1 LPLILNLDFMIST
14 NLIDL
19 FKESFVK
26 YWDYDMYSDYGRKGV
41 KKYRDVAKEI
51 ALLHTYFQE
60 LGIERGDRIA
70 VIGRNSTHWA
80 MSYLATITYGAVV
93 VPILADF
100 KAQDVHHVINHSD
113 TVVLFSDEAIWDGL
127 DEAQVEKV
135 KAVISLQSF
144 DVLVSRQS
152 LDVEGLRSQ
161 FEKCYPTYTPQ
172 DLNFTAV
179 PNEELMV
186 LNYTSGTTGFSK
198 GVMIPANSLAGN
210 ITYALDRIPIDEGAR
225 LVSFLPLAHTYGCAF
240 DFLLPVA
247 KGIHVTFITRMPA
260 PKILI
265 SAFQEIQPQII
276 LSVPM
281 IIEKIF
287 KKQIMPL
294 FKKRSMRIMMN
305 IPFVNEKIAAKIR
318 ERLLKS
324 FGGNINEIILGG
336 AGIGKDAEDF
346 LRKIKFPFTVGYGMT
361 ECGPLISYENASKF
375 RPYSCGRILEGIME
389 LKIDSPKP
397 YEVPGEILVRG
408 ENVMYGYYKN
418 EEATKEA
425 IDEEG
430 WLHTG
435 DMGVSDE
442 DGFIY
447 IKGRCKSMLLSSNG
461 QNIYP
466 EEIEA
471 KLNNMP
477 FVAESL
483 VIQDES
489 DDRKLLV
496 ALIVPD
502 VEEMDMKG
510 VKEEELS
517 SLMDEN
523 ILELNKIVASYEK
536 ISRYKI
542 YPQEFE
548 KTPKKSIKRYLYK
561 ADF

>member
-1 LPLILNLDFMIST
+1 MVDK
-14 NLIDL
+14 NLIEL
-19 FKESFVK
+19 FHESFEK
-26 YWDYDMYSDYGRKGV
+26 YWDNNMYTDYGKSAV
-41 KKYRDVAKEI
+41 KKYSDVAKDI
-51 ALLHTYFQE
+51 ARLHTYFDALDIQP
-60 LGIERGDRIA
+60 GDKISL
-70 VIGRNSTHWA
+70 VGRNSTNWA
-80 MSYLATITYGAVV
+80 ISYLATVTYGAVI

-100 KAQDVHHVINHSD
+100 KAENIHHVINHSD
-113 TVVLFSDEAIWDGL
+113 SVLLISDEGIWDGL
-127 DEAQVEKV
+127 DEQQIENVR
-135 KAVISLQSF
+135 AVFSVQDFSLLVNEAAIDKGQLDEDF
-144 DVLVSRQS
+144 DKR
-152 LDVEGLRSQ
+152 
-161 FEKCYPTYTPQ
+161 YP
-172 DLNFTAV
+172 DFTKKDICFRPV
-179 PNEELMV
+179 HNKELMV

-210 ITYALDRIPIDEGAR
+210 ITYAAPRMPLGEGTT

-240 DFLLPVA
+240 DFLLPVI
-247 KGIHVTFITRMPA
+247 KGVHVHFITRLPS

-265 SAFQEIQPQII
+265 KAFQEVKPEVI

-281 IIEKIF
+281 VLEKIF

-294 FKKRSMRIMMN
+294 LKKRHMRILMN
-305 IPFVNEKIAAKIR
+305 IPFVNEKIGDTIR
-318 ERLLKS
+318 EKLLTS

-346 LRKIKFPFTVGYGMT
+346 LNKINFPFTVGYGMT
-361 ECGPLISYENASKF
+361 ECGPLISYEGADKS

-389 LKIDSPKP
+389 LRIDSDKP

-408 ENVMYGYYKN
+408 ENLMYGYYKN
-418 EEATKEA
+418 KEATDEA
-425 IDEEG
+425 IDADG

-435 DMGVSDE
+435 DMGITDA

-447 IKGRCKSMLLSSNG
+447 IKGRYKSMLLSSNG

-477 FVAESL
+477 FVSESL
-483 VIQDES
+483 VLQDES

-502 VEEMDMKG
+502 VEEMDMRG
-510 VKEEELS
+510 IKEDELTD
-517 SLMDEN
+517 LMDAN
-523 ILELNKIVASYEK
+523 IKELNTAVGAYEK
-536 ISRYKI
+536 VARFKI

-561 ADF
+561 DEA

>member
-1 LPLILNLDFMIST
+1 MIDT
-14 NLIDL
+14 NLIEL
-19 FKESFVK
+19 FKESFDK
-26 YWDYDMYSDYGRKGV
+26 YWDENMYSDYGKKTV
-41 KKYRDVAKEI
+41 KKYSDVARQI
-51 ALLHTYFQE
+51 AQLHAYFDALEVQP
-60 LGIERGDRIA
+60 GDKVA
-70 VIGRNSTHWA
+70 LIGRNSTNWA
-80 MSYLATITYGAVV
+80 ISYLATVTYGAVI

-100 KAQDVHHVINHSD
+100 KPQDVHHVINHSD
-113 TVVLFSDEAIWDGL
+113 SVALFSDEGIWDAL
-127 DEAQVEKV
+127 DEVQVENV
-135 KAVISLQSF
+135 KGIFSLQTF
-144 DVLVSRQS
+144 DTLVDSKAI
-152 LDVEGLRSQ
+152 DVELVVAD
-161 FEKCYPTYTPQ
+161 FEKKYTT
-172 DLNFTAV
+172 FTKDDITFAEV
-179 PNEELMV
+179 PNEALMV

-210 ITYALDRIPIDEGAR
+210 ILYAGSHVPIPEKSNM
-225 LVSFLPLAHTYGCAF
+225 VSFLPLAHTYGCAF
-240 DFLLPVA
+240 DFLLPVT
-247 KGIHVTFITRMPA
+247 KGIYVTFITRMPS

-265 SAFQEIQPQII
+265 SAFQEAKPDII
-276 LSVPM
+276 VSVPM

-294 FKKRSMRIMMN
+294 LKKRSMRILMN
-305 IPFVNEKIAAKIR
+305 IPFVNDKISAKIR

-336 AGIGKDAEDF
+336 AGIGRDAEDF

-361 ECGPLISYENASKF
+361 ECGPLISYAGAQEF
-375 RPYSCGRILEGIME
+375 RPYSCGKILEGIME

-397 YEVPGEILVRG
+397 YEVPGEIMVRG
-408 ENVMYGYYKN
+408 ENLMYGYYKN
-418 EEATKEA
+418 EEATNEA
-425 IDEEG
+425 IDQDG

-435 DMGVSDE
+435 DMGVTDE

-447 IKGRCKSMLLSSNG
+447 IKGRYKSMLLSSNG

-483 VIQDES
+483 VLQDES

-510 VKEEELS
+510 VKEEDLQ

-523 ILELNKIVASYEK
+523 IKDLNKIVGTYEK
-536 ISRYKI
+536 IARYKI

-561 ADF
+561 ADI

>member
-1 LPLILNLDFMIST
+1 MIDK
-14 NLIDL
+14 NLIEL
-19 FKESFVK
+19 FHESFEK
-26 YWDYDMYSDYGRKGV
+26 YWDYNMYTDYGKEGIKKYSD
-41 KKYRDVAKEI
+41 VAHEI
-51 ALLHTYFQE
+51 ALLHTYFDQ
-60 LGIERGDRIA
+60 LDIKPGDK
-70 VIGRNSTHWA
+70 VSLIGRNSTNWA
-80 MSYLATITYGAVV
+80 IAYLATITYGAVI

-100 KAQDVHHVINHSD
+100 KPQDIHHVINHSD
-113 TVVLFSDEAIWDGL
+113 SVLLFSDDSIWDGL
-127 DEAQVEKV
+127 DEMQIENVKAIISVNNFELLVKTKTIDVEKV
-135 KAVISLQSF
+135 RADFSKQYPSF
-144 DVLVSRQS
+144 SKSDMAFKSV
-152 LDVEGLRSQ
+152 DN
-161 FEKCYPTYTPQ
+161 K
-172 DLNFTAV
+172 
-179 PNEELMV
+179 ELMV

-210 ITYALDRIPIDEGAR
+210 ITYARPRIPLDEGTT

-240 DFLLPVA
+240 DFLLPVT
-247 KGIHVTFITRMPA
+247 KGIHVHFITRLPS

-265 SAFQEIQPQII
+265 QAFQEVKPQII

-281 IIEKIF
+281 VLEKIF

-294 FKKRSMRIMMN
+294 LKKRSMRIMMN
-305 IPFVNEKIAAKIR
+305 IPIVNEKIAGKIR
-318 ERLLKS
+318 EKLLKS

-336 AGIGKDAEDF
+336 AAIGKDAEDF
-346 LRKIKFPFTVGYGMT
+346 LKKIKFPFTVGYGMT
-361 ECGPLISYENASKF
+361 ECGPLISYETAKKT

-418 EEATKEA
+418 QEATDDA
-425 IDEEG
+425 IDKDG

-435 DMGVSDE
+435 DMGISDADE
-442 DGFIY
+442 FIY
-447 IKGRCKSMLLSSNG
+447 IKGRYKSMLLSSNG

-477 FVAESL
+477 FVSESL
-483 VIQDES
+483 VLQD
-489 DDRKLLV
+489 DKNLLV
-496 ALIVPD
+496 ALVVPD

-510 VKEEELS
+510 IKEEELS
-517 SLMDEN
+517 ALMNEN
-523 ILELNKIVASYEK
+523 ITELNKIVGSYEK
-536 ISRYKI
+536 IARYKI

-561 ADF
+561 DEA